1 MPACFAADLCAPGHA
16 RHVFLPAGT
25 LTFRI
30 SGFVTDAWPLIG
42 REPETE

>member
-1 MPACFAADLCAPGHA
+1 LAAGFCASGYPV
-16 RHVFLPAGT
+16 HVFLPSAT

-42 REPETE
+42 LEPETE